1 VQRGRGM
8 TSTKRAMRIWKKAM
22 TTSLLSLETPTPERA
37 RFSTPS
43 LVFTSTLE
51 TGLGRPSLVPRDLSN
66 TWENGTN

>member
-1 VQRGRGM
+1 M
-8 TSTKRAMRIWKKAM
+8 TFTKRAMRILKRTM

-51 TGLGRPSLVPRDLSN
+51 TGLGRLSPVPRDLSN
-66 TWENGTN
+66 TCENGTN